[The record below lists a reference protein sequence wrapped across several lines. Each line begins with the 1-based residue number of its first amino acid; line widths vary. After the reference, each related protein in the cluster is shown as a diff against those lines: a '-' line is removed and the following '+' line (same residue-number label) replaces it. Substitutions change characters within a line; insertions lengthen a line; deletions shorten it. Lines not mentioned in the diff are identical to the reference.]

1 MILTPGLT
9 RSSQPLIFLGLPLRT
24 AITTTDWV
32 RMPLVGV
39 FFQLG
44 DTCPLSTRRVTS
56 GSREKCTMSALRP
69 PSTARLWSPE
79 APYDVS
85 KVTAFSSE
93 VSCQSAV
100 TVLLACSRMEKPTRL
115 SDSDELSLPRS
126 ELPPHPAR
134 AMTPTADA
142 ATAAFHF
149 ALTEMVLLVL
159 LVMV

>member
-32 RMPLVGV
+32 RIPLVGV

-85 KVTAFSSE
+85 NVAPFPSE
-93 VSCQSAV
+93 VFSQSAV
-100 TVLLACSRMEKPTRL
+100 TVLFACSRMEKPTRL
-115 SDSDELSLPRS
+115 SDSDELSLAPADV
-126 ELPPHPAR
+126 PPHPAR
-134 AMTPTADA
+134 AMTPTGARA
-142 ATAAFHF
+142 PRAFHF
-149 ALTEMVLLVL
+149 ALTVMVL

>member
-85 KVTAFSSE
+85 NVTPLPSE
-93 VSCQSAV
+93 VFCPAAGAGLFGSPRV
-100 TVLLACSRMEKPTRL
+100 GKPTGLGGPGRPLLA
-115 SDSDELSLPRS
+115 
-126 ELPPHPAR
+126 PAGV
-134 AMTPTADA
+134 T
-142 ATAAFHF
+142 
-149 ALTEMVLLVL
+149 
-159 LVMV
+159 